1 MNKSSLFAIRC
12 TPLKIYNFLIDMYYI
27 FKYKIYIHKYFKEK
41 IKFENRGTTPTTSL
55 KPAPGA
61 GNVLYPC
68 HFYKVTTGLQQVTT
82 FRFFLHLICITL
94 KFNDLYFVVCCTLVS
109 DH

>member
-1 MNKSSLFAIRC
+1 
-12 TPLKIYNFLIDMYYI
+12 MYYI

-68 HFYKVTTGLQQVTT
+68 HFYMVTTGLQQVTT
-82 FRFFLHLICITL
+82 FRFFLHLI
-94 KFNDLYFVVCCTLVS
+94 LYFTDLQRLVFCCMLYPCFRS
-109 DH
+109 LKM